1 VHLGALKKFV
11 GLRARWD
18 RGSSKQQNY
27 SAKRYGHSFHGIL
40 HPAEP
45 ADDSTAHGLGLVT

>member
-1 VHLGALKKFV
+1 VHLGALQKFV